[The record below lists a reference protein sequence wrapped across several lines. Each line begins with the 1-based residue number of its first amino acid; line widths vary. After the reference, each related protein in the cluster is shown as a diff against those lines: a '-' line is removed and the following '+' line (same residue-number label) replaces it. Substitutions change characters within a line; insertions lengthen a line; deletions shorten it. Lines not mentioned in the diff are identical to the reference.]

1 MHSRNPEGFQSVVNP
16 KNRWCR
22 AVARVSEAIP
32 GNAASRVPDVA
43 SLIRATGLRASR
55 RLRRYRIEFDSSG
68 KTGAVW
74 MMAPLEAGGSP
85 AAERHAEDTKKKT
98 EDLPDLARLLRPG
111 DRRALDEGGAGR
123 LGRKVES
130 VSSGRREGDRRSRHR
145 RGHHGEAGRGA
156 QASGRIGRRVHRAF
170 RVADRSR

>member
-1 MHSRNPEGFQSVVNP
+1 M
-16 KNRWCR
+16 
-22 AVARVSEAIP
+22 
-32 GNAASRVPDVA
+32 
-43 SLIRATGLRASR
+43 SLRSSGLRAYAR
-55 RLRRYRIEFDSSG
+55 RLDFGDTESNLTRRAKQGQYG
-68 KTGAVW
+68 

-123 LGRKVES
+123 LGCQVQS
-130 VSSGRREGDRRSRHR
+130 VSPGRREGDRRSRHR
-145 RGHHGEAGRGA
+145 RGDDGEAGRGA
-156 QASGRIGRRVHRAF
+156 PASGRVGRGVHRAF